1 MNSNLKIGIDS
12 TIITESI
19 YCLQFNFIKELVA
32 KNASII
38 LHSEH
43 SEDDIIDKLS
53 TESDIRFISPESL
66 EGSVDILIKD
76 RKSAYGDI
84 PKNLVIYI
92 FHTILEDIPVEEF
105 LEEAQ
110 TLNPHFILSD
120 ILPDELPPF
129 KNNKLKEFYRKKFFY
144 HPSHINNSTD
154 TYKKEENNKSLII
167 YGTLTS
173 REEILVNSITDQTQ
187 TDSIEIGNLKSKATN
202 DLIDYLNAYSKVFI
216 LSSSYMDNALL
227 STLLNNLNIR
237 HNFYIS
243 NLSPVRILWNG
254 CIDLEETLSLEKK
267 SFRYSAMSISTWISK
282 SNDENITDKT
292 ESMPDLDS
300 TLEIFEENSLQHHI
314 ELNAEGQNAINT
326 PPANSIKFENHYIH
340 KILHLLYYPQEE
352 VYKCFSLFTKSYPG
366 KSTANMSS
374 SWINNE
380 EASRMLICFNE
391 VAEQVTDGEFLKL
404 IESTNTIL
412 GNTRGFIFSRLLYF
426 TKPNL
431 FHEIILN
438 EDSNEL
444 PEFHYRLIQ
453 KDIAKG
459 DAMHDSVGILYN
471 HYITSGKETQSLELL
486 NTVSSNKLLQF
497 ITPLLLYLRIINQAP
512 NIDSS
517 LIKRIDVN
525 LYTIRIER
533 LLCITFI
540 YLFYGMNEEG
550 ENAFA
555 VFSKRNP
562 NSAEFPG
569 GINRLLNQ
577 FLLISMILK
586 TTNQEQ
592 IASKYLDRAN
602 LAYPEFEEKYNQIF
616 NHIPVNDQLSVDTS
630 SLQIPS

>member
-1 MNSNLKIGIDS
+1 MD
-12 TIITESI
+12 
-19 YCLQFNFIKELVA
+19 
-32 KNASII
+32 
-38 LHSEH
+38 
-43 SEDDIIDKLS
+43 
-53 TESDIRFISPESL
+53 
-66 EGSVDILIKD
+66 
-76 RKSAYGDI
+76 
-84 PKNLVIYI
+84 
-92 FHTILEDIPVEEF
+92 
-105 LEEAQ
+105 
-110 TLNPHFILSD
+110 PHFILSD
-120 ILPDELPPF
+120 VLPDELPRF

-144 HPSHINNSTD
+144 HPSHINNSID

-173 REEILVNSITDQTQ
+173 REEILVNSITNQTQ
-187 TDSIEIGNLKSKATN
+187 TDSIEIVNLKSKNTN

-216 LSSSYMDNALL
+216 LSSNYKDNALL

-237 HNFYIS
+237 HKLYIS

-282 SNDENITDKT
+282 SNDENITDTT

-300 TLEIFEENSLQHHI
+300 TLETFEENSLQHPI

-340 KILHLLYYPQEE
+340 KILHLLYNPQGE

-459 DAMHDSVGILYN
+459 DPMHDSVGILYN
-471 HYITSGKETQSLELL
+471 HYITSGKETESLELL

-497 ITPLLLYLRIINQAP
+497 ITPLLLYLGIINQAP

-540 YLFYGMNEEG
+540 YLFYGMKEEG

-569 GINRLLNQ
+569 GIDLLLNQ

-586 TTNQEQ
+586 TTNQEK
-592 IASKYLDRAN
+592 IASKYLDKAN
-602 LAYPEFEEKYNQIF
+602 LAHPKFEEKYNQIF
-616 NHIPVNDQLSVDTS
+616 NLIPVNEQLSLDTS